1 MSHNYSGI
9 SSHKTIIFFFY
20 IQGFLAFHTV
30 VSKILFGGLKN
41 LEMSD
46 TPDTPRRTIRR
57 RNKPIKYGD
66 FLDMTPTTRNTR
78 EENTSDE
85 EDECFEEVITKKPTG

>member
-1 MSHNYSGI
+1 
-9 SSHKTIIFFFY
+9 
-20 IQGFLAFHTV
+20 
-30 VSKILFGGLKN
+30 
-41 LEMSD
+41 MSD

-78 EENTSDE
+78 VENTSDE